1 MFQFFPIII
10 ATVIIIFAMMTT
22 AITVTNAEVIYD
34 QFDSGGATISD
45 IGGSSWFDS
54 SRWTN
59 ILKVPTSVDTVWI
72 DESNTYVVIDSTR
85 EIAEVKEL
93 IIGRSGESNAMESVQ
108 VDLLE
113 GGTTLSVAANMI
125 IGQYLESDA
134 TVYASHGSEINI
146 GETLTIGLE
155 GSGLVILK
163 GTAQINAN
171 DINICDDSS
180 TDSSAAVAKRSGCRL
195 IMDNDS
201 KLVVNGNK
209 KLKLNTMIQNGL
221 IVSSSSQKKINKRFE
236 ILESNGTTTVTIID
250 DVSPII
256 NSPVQIAFTRGYTR
270 EYPFDG

>member
-1 MFQFFPIII
+1 MSQCFPIII
-10 ATVIIIFAMMTT
+10 ATVIIILAMTT
-22 AITVTNAEVIYD
+22 TTITVTNAEVIYD
-34 QFDSGGATISD
+34 QFDSGGATIISD

-59 ILKVPTSVDTVWI
+59 ILKVPSSVDTVWI
-72 DESNTYVVIDSTR
+72 DESNTYVAIDSTR

-113 GGTTLSVAANMI
+113 GGTTLNVAANMI

-134 TVYASHGSEINI
+134 TVYASHGSEITI
-146 GETLTIGLE
+146 GETLTIGSE
-155 GSGLVILK
+155 GSGLVFLK
-163 GTAQINAN
+163 GTAQITAN
-171 DINICDDSS
+171 DINICDDST
-180 TDSSAAVAKRSGCRL
+180 TDSTAAAKRSGCRL

-201 KLVVNGNK
+201 KLIVNGNK

-221 IVSSSSQKKINKRFE
+221 IVSSSPEIIKRFE
-236 ILESNGTTTVTIID
+236 IIESNGTTTVTIID
-250 DVSPII
+250 VLPI
-256 NSPVQIAFTRGYTR
+256 NAPVQIAFTRGYTR

>member
-1 MFQFFPIII
+1 
-10 ATVIIIFAMMTT
+10 VIIILAMTTT
-22 AITVTNAEVIYD
+22 AITVTNAEVIYG
-34 QFDSGGATISD
+34 QFDSGGATIISD

-59 ILKVPTSVDTVWI
+59 ILKVPSSVDTVWI
-72 DESNTYVVIDSTR
+72 DESNTYVAIDSTR

-93 IIGRSGESNAMESVQ
+93 VIGRSGESNAMESVQ

-113 GGTTLSVAANMI
+113 GTTLYVAANMI
-125 IGQYLESDA
+125 LGQYLESDA
-134 TVYASHGSEINI
+134 TVYASHGSEITI
-146 GETLTIGLE
+146 GETLTIGSE

-171 DINICDDSS
+171 DITICDDST
-180 TDSSAAVAKRSGCRL
+180 TDSTAAAANRSGCRL

-209 KLKLNTMIQNGL
+209 KLKLDTMIQNGL
-221 IVSSSSQKKINKRFE
+221 IVSSSQKKINNRFE
-236 ILESNGTTTVTIID
+236 VTESNGTTTVTIID

>member
-1 MFQFFPIII
+1 MMSQFFPIII
-10 ATVIIIFAMMTT
+10 STVIIILAMMTT

-59 ILKVPTSVDTVWI
+59 ILKVPSSVDTVWI
-72 DESNTYVVIDSTR
+72 DESNTYVVIDSIR

-113 GGTTLSVAANMI
+113 GGTTLYVAANMI

-134 TVYASHGSEINI
+134 TVYASHGSEITI

-163 GTAQINAN
+163 GNAQINAN
-171 DINICDDSS
+171 DINICNSI
-180 TDSSAAVAKRSGCRL
+180 TDSTAAAAKRSGCRL

-201 KLVVNGNK
+201 KLIVNGNK

-221 IVSSSSQKKINKRFE
+221 IVSSSSDEINKRFE
-236 ILESNGTTTVTIID
+236 IIESNGITTVTIID

-256 NSPVQIAFTRGYTR
+256 NAPVQIAFTRGYTR